1 MFQYFD
7 RIQEILNEV
16 EVSEASAIN
25 QTIDLLTEAN
35 LNQKEFIFL
44 VLVMQGF

>member
-1 MFQYFD
+1 MLQYFD

-35 LNQKEFIFL
+35 LNQKGIYIFGAI
-44 VLVMQGF
+44 MQGF